1 MKLCISKAEATFL
14 QECIE
19 FKKYALRHNWND
31 EGVESKA
38 VGESLIYRIDKD
50 IEKKLDKYEDYP
62 KLYIKKYFFF
72 NKKKIMFYFMRKKT
86 PIKKPSGYYVKIMK
100 NGYRQNNFKFLQ
112 NL

>member
-38 VGESLIYRIDKD
+38 VGENLIYRIDKL
-50 IEKKLDKYEDYP
+50 INKHGG
-62 KLYIKKYFFF
+62 IK
-72 NKKKIMFYFMRKKT
+72 RT
-86 PIKKPSGYYVKIMK
+86 
-100 NGYRQNNFKFLQ
+100 
-112 NL
+112 